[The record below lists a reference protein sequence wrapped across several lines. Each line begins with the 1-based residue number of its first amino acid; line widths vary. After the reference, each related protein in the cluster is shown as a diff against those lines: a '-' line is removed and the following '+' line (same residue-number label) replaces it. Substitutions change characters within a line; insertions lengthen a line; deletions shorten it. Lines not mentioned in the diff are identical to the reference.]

1 MNQVLIE
8 LLGLFNALIGIYM
21 WIVII
26 AALLSFV
33 KPDPFNPIVQFL
45 YRMTNPAY
53 AMVRRFIPTIF
64 NGIDLAPLVIII
76 ALQVIQIFVRA
87 IQHAL

>member
-26 AALLSFV
+26 AALLTFV
-33 KPDPFNPIVQFL
+33 RPDPFNPIVQFL

-53 AMVRRFIPTIF
+53 AIVRRFIPTIF

>member
-26 AALLSFV
+26 AALLTFV
-33 KPDPFNPIVQFL
+33 RPDPFNPIVQFL
-45 YRMTNPAY
+45 YRMTNPTY
-53 AMVRRFIPTIF
+53 AMIRRFIPTIF
-64 NGIDLAPLVIII
+64 NGIDLAPLIII
-76 ALQVIQIFVRA
+76 VTLQVVQIFVRA

>member
-76 ALQVIQIFVRA
+76 ALQIIQIFVRA